1 MRTSISCKQE
11 DGYMESV
18 MQTLKSGETREF
30 RLSSVNVNS
39 WRTVASRVN
48 KRAGYRKYSII
59 KSGKLG
65 IMVVKHN
72 LYE

>member
-1 MRTSISCKQE
+1 MCMLSKQE